1 MLVFLWPLCFHASFT
16 FMLSFES
23 HISPLR
29 WQRRVLLLS
38 LKHQNNRGTEGGGG
52 LGHRSLELLLV
63 SLVSDP
69 RYSLR
74 PL

>member
-1 MLVFLWPLCFHASFT
+1 MAKAGFVT
-16 FMLSFES
+16 LSEQLE
-23 HISPLR
+23 HPR
-29 WQRRVLLLS
+29 HR
-38 LKHQNNRGTEGGGG
+38 EGGGG
-52 LGHRSLELLLV
+52 LGHESLELLLVV

>member
-1 MLVFLWPLCFHASFT
+1 MAKACFVT
-16 FMLSFES
+16 LSEQLE
-23 HISPLR
+23 HPR
-29 WQRRVLLLS
+29 HR
-38 LKHQNNRGTEGGGG
+38 EGGGG
-52 LGHRSLELLLV
+52 LGHESLELLLVV